1 MKQEFRTYIGHS
13 IGFFI
18 HKQCI
23 KEYSLGILLDK
34 EIALKINFG
43 NKYILIG
50 YIAKYEKD

>member
-1 MKQEFRTYIGHS
+1 MRQEFHTYIGHS

-18 HKQCI
+18 HRQYI

-34 EIALKINFG
+34 EVALKINFG

-50 YIAKYEKD
+50 YVAKYEKD